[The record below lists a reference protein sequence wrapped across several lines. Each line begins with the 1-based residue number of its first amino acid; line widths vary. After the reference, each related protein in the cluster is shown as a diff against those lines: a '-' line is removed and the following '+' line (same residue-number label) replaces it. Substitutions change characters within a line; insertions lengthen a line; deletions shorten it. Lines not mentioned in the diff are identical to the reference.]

1 MTITS
6 IHGRR
11 ASTRSAA
18 RRSGDAPQLKSPLA
32 VPGSG
37 STSAGGSSAD
47 GTAAVVQ
54 PVPLDDRESTI
65 AEFEGYL
72 RTVNNRDGR
81 PYEEKTIVVYLGPV
95 KNLDAWMTANGI
107 EGDFTEADAVTL
119 NRYFREYYLE
129 HGQGGTHTL
138 QRNLLQL
145 FNFLE
150 KERDY
155 PNPYTG
161 ERLNRYAAVKGR
173 PKTLSGDFV
182 DELLEVTGGGKARD
196 FETAR
201 DHAIIRILRSEGI
214 RRSELLGMVMSTL
227 PADVIKNPT
236 FRLVPLKGARA
247 IGEGRLITL
256 APSTSRALAM
266 YLRARRSHP
275 LADSDAVW
283 LGTRGRGRLGTTG
296 LRLMLVR
303 RAEQA
308 GYSGVTPHQFRH
320 TFSDAWLKSGGSEG
334 DLMRLNGWKSR
345 QMVDRYADD
354 VANQRALDAKRR
366 KGDII

>member
-1 MTITS
+1 MTITATA
-6 IHGRR
+6 GRR
-11 ASTRSAA
+11 ATSRV
-18 RRSGDAPQLKSPLA
+18 LKSPLA
-32 VPGSG
+32 VPDGSV
-37 STSAGGSSAD
+37 TPAAEAD
-47 GTAAVVQ
+47 TPTPVLEAVV
-54 PVPLDDRESTI
+54 LSDRGATL
-65 AEFEGYL
+65 AEFEDYL

-81 PYEEKTIVVYLGPV
+81 PYEEKTISNYIGPG

-107 EGDFTEADAVTL
+107 DGDFTALDTAAL

-138 QRNLLQL
+138 QRNLIQL
-145 FNFLE
+145 YNFLE
-150 KERDY
+150 HERGHLS
-155 PNPYTG
+155 PYG
-161 ERLNRYAAVKGR
+161 DGLNRYAPVKGR
-173 PKTLSGDFV
+173 PKTLSADFI
-182 DELLEVTGGGKARD
+182 DELLEVTGGGRARD

-214 RRSELLGMVMSTL
+214 RREELLSMAMHTL
-227 PADVIKNPT
+227 PADVIRNPV

-247 IGEGRLITL
+247 VGEGRLVVL
-256 APSTSRALAM
+256 APASARALAI
-266 YLRARRSHP
+266 YLRARREHP
-275 LADSDAVW
+275 LAGSDWVW
-283 LGTRGRGRLGTTG
+283 LGTRKRGRFSNTG
-296 LRLMLVR
+296 IRKMLIR

-308 GYSGVTPHQFRH
+308 GYAGVTPHQFRH

-366 KGDII
+366 KGDMF